1 MSVRRCQ
8 QEVSSAEF
16 GEWLALWQLET
27 EGTGEGEP
35 SEDQLS
41 AKIGAWGA
49 SMSGQAQRGVTTLE
63 RVK

>member
-27 EGTGEGEP
+27 EESGESEP
-35 SEDQLS
+35 DVGAKLAAWAAS
-41 AKIGAWGA
+41 AG
-49 SMSGQAQRGVTTLE
+49 AQRGVTTLE
-63 RVK
+63 RRR